1 MSGNV
6 IGAPILPGA
15 TIGILGGG
23 QLGRMTA
30 LAAAN
35 LGYRCHIFCQ
45 SADEPAAQIATRT
58 TLAAFDDNEA
68 LDAFA
73 AEIDVATL
81 EFENVPIE
89 TLERVAARVP
99 VHPAPSVQAVAQ
111 NRLREKTFAN
121 DLGIATAPF
130 RAVSSAAELAAAIAE
145 IGTPAVLKTVRFG
158 YDGKGQVGIDATTDP
173 VVAWADSGAGPDTDG
188 GILEGFVDFDLEI
201 SVIVARTANGETAAF
216 VPVENRHRNHILD
229 ETIVPAPIPEA
240 TAETARNVAIRLC
253 EGLGVVGLLAV
264 EMFVTTGGDVLVNE
278 VAPRP
283 HNSGHWSIDAGRT
296 SQYEQLVRAIC
307 GLPLGDPTRRCDA
320 VMKNLI
326 GDEVETWREIISDPQ
341 ARLHLY
347 GKTETR
353 EGRKMGHVTRL
364 GAVTHEQGRRNA

>member
-1 MSGNV
+1 MPDQDTG
-6 IGAPILPGA
+6 IPIPPGA

-35 LGYRCHIFCQ
+35 LGYRCHIYCQ
-45 SADEPAAQIATRT
+45 SADEPAAQIATET
-58 TLAAFDDNEA
+58 TLAAFDDTAA

-81 EFENVPIE
+81 EFENVPIA
-89 TLERVAARVP
+89 TLERIANHVP

-121 DLGIATAPF
+121 ELGIATAPF
-130 RAVSSAAELAAAIAE
+130 RAVADAAELAVAIAD

-158 YDGKGQVGIDATTDP
+158 YDGKGQVGIDAATDTNT
-173 VVAWADSGAGPDTDG
+173 AWADSGAGPDTEG
-188 GILEGFVDFDLEI
+188 GILERFVDFELEI
-201 SVIVARTANGETAAF
+201 SVIVARSPGGQTAAF
-216 VPVENRHRNHILD
+216 VPVENRHCNHILD
-229 ETIVPAPIPEA
+229 KTIVPAPIPDDVADKACDIA
-240 TAETARNVAIRLC
+240 TRLGD
-253 EGLGVVGLLAV
+253 GLGVVGLLAV
-264 EMFVTTGGDVLVNE
+264 EMFVTASGDVLVNE

-326 GDEVETWREIISDPQ
+326 GDDVETWRDEIKDPQ

-353 EGRKMGHVTRL
+353 AGRKMGHVTRL
-364 GAVTHEQGRRNA
+364 GAAFRE

>member
-1 MSGNV
+1 MAADDPQT
-6 IGAPILPGA
+6 APVLPGG

-58 TLAAFDDNEA
+58 TIAAFDDIAA

-73 AEIDVATL
+73 ADIDVATL

-89 TLERVAARVP
+89 TLERIAARAP
-99 VHPAPSVQAVAQ
+99 VHPAPAVLAVAQ

-121 DLGIATAPF
+121 DLDIATAPF
-130 RAVSSAAELAAAIAE
+130 RAVASAAELADAIAE
-145 IGTPAVLKTVRFG
+145 IGTPSVLKTVRFG
-158 YDGKGQVGIDATTDP
+158 YDGKGQVGINAASDPAT
-173 VVAWADSGAGPDTDG
+173 AWADSGAGPDTDG
-188 GILEGFVDFDLEI
+188 GILEGFVDFALEV
-201 SVIVARTANGETAAF
+201 SVIVARATNGQTAAF
-216 VPVENRHRNHILD
+216 VPVENRHCNHILD
-229 ETIVPAPIPEA
+229 ETIVPAPIADA
-240 TAETARNVAIRLC
+240 TADKARDIATRLC

-264 EMFVTTGGDVLVNE
+264 EMFVTASGDVLVNE

-326 GDEVETWREIISDPQ
+326 GGDVETWRDEIDDPR

-347 GKTETR
+347 GKSETR
-353 EGRKMGHVTRL
+353 PGRKMGHVTRL
-364 GAVTHEQGRRNA
+364 GAVFSG

>member
-1 MSGNV
+1 MSGDNS
-6 IGAPILPGA
+6 GAPVPPGA

-58 TLAAFDDNEA
+58 TIAAFDDNA
-68 LDAFA
+68 VLDAFA
-73 AEIDVATL
+73 ADIDVATL
-81 EFENVPIE
+81 EFENVPIA
-89 TLERVAARVP
+89 TLERIATQVP
-99 VHPAPSVQAVAQ
+99 VYPSPSVQAVAQ

-121 DLGIATAPF
+121 ELGIATAPF
-130 RAVSSAAELAAAIAE
+130 QAVASAAELADAVTQ
-145 IGTPAVLKTVRFG
+145 IGTPSVLKTVRFG
-158 YDGKGQVGIDATTDP
+158 YDGKGQVGIDAATDP
-173 VVAWADSGAGPDTDG
+173 AAAWADSGAGPDTDG

-201 SVIVARTANGETAAF
+201 SVIVARTASGETAAF
-216 VPVENRHRNHILD
+216 VPVENRHHNHILD
-229 ETIVPAPIPEA
+229 ETIVPAPVADA
-240 TAETARNVAIRLC
+240 TADKARDIATRLC
-253 EGLGVVGLLAV
+253 EGLGVVGLLAI
-264 EMFVTTGGDVLVNE
+264 EMFVTAEGDVLVNE

-326 GDEVETWREIISDPQ
+326 GDDVKTWRDEIADPR

-347 GKTETR
+347 GKSETR
-353 EGRKMGHVTRL
+353 RGRKMGHVTRL
-364 GAVTHEQGRRNA
+364 GAVFGG

>member
-1 MSGNV
+1 MAADDEQPV
-6 IGAPILPGA
+6 TITPGA

-45 SADEPAAQIATRT
+45 SADEPAAQITSRT
-58 TLAAFDDNEA
+58 TLAAFDDTAA

-73 AEIDVATL
+73 ADIDVATL
-81 EFENVPIE
+81 EFENVPIA
-89 TLERVAARVP
+89 TLERIANHVP

-121 DLGIATAPF
+121 ELGIATAPF
-130 RAVSSAAELAAAIAE
+130 RAVADAAELAAAIAD
-145 IGTPAVLKTVRFG
+145 IGAPAVLKTVRFG
-158 YDGKGQVGIDATTDP
+158 YDGKGQVGIDADTDP
-173 VVAWADSGAGPDTDG
+173 AAAWADSGAGPDTDG

-201 SVIVARTANGETAAF
+201 SVIVARAANGQTAAF

-229 ETIVPAPIPEA
+229 ETIVPAPIADA
-240 TAETARNVAIRLC
+240 TADKARDIATRLC

-264 EMFVTTGGDVLVNE
+264 EMFVTVSGDVLVNE

-326 GDEVETWREIISDPQ
+326 GDDVERWREIIADPQ

-353 EGRKMGHVTRL
+353 PGRKMGHVTRL
-364 GAVTHEQGRRNA
+364 GAAFRE

>member
-1 MSGNV
+1 MSGDN

-58 TLAAFDDNEA
+58 TLASFDDGDA

-73 AEIDVATL
+73 ASIDVATL

-89 TLERVAARVP
+89 TLERIAARVP
-99 VHPAPSVQAVAQ
+99 VHPAPAVQAVAQ
-111 NRLREKTFAN
+111 NRLREKIFTN

-130 RAVSSAAELAAAIAE
+130 RAVGDAVELAAAMAE

-158 YDGKGQVGIDATTDP
+158 YDGKGQVGIDAATDP
-173 VVAWADSGAGPDTDG
+173 AQAWADSGAGPDTDG
-188 GILEGFVDFDLEI
+188 GILEGFVDFACEI
-201 SVIVARTANGETAAF
+201 SVIVARAENGQTAAF

-229 ETIVPAPIPEA
+229 ETIVPASIPET

-278 VAPRP
+278 IAPRP

-353 EGRKMGHVTRL
+353 AGRKMGHVTRL
-364 GAVTHEQGRRNA
+364 GAVTCKRGRRNA

>member
-1 MSGNV
+1 MSGDN

-58 TLAAFDDNEA
+58 TLAGFNDTDA

-73 AEIDVATL
+73 ASIDVATL

-89 TLERVAARVP
+89 TLERIAARVP
-99 VHPAPSVQAVAQ
+99 VHPAPAVQAVAQ
-111 NRLREKTFAN
+111 NRLREKSFAN

-130 RAVSSAAELAAAIAE
+130 QAVGNAVELAAAMAE
-145 IGTPAVLKTVRFG
+145 IGTPAVLKTIRFG
-158 YDGKGQVGIDATTDP
+158 YDGKGQVGIDAATDP
-173 VVAWADSGAGPDTDG
+173 VAAWAESGAGPDTDG
-188 GILEGFVDFDLEI
+188 GILEGFVDFACEI
-201 SVIVARTANGETAAF
+201 SVIVARAANGQTAAF

-229 ETIVPAPIPEA
+229 ETIVPAHIPEA
-240 TAETARNVAIRLC
+240 TAEAARNIAIRLC
-253 EGLGVVGLLAV
+253 KGLGVVGLLAV

-320 VMKNLI
+320 VMQNLI
-326 GDEVETWREIISDPQ
+326 GDDVETWREIIADPQ

-353 EGRKMGHVTRL
+353 PGRKMGHVTRL
-364 GAVTHEQGRRNA
+364 GAVTGE

>member
-1 MSGNV
+1 MSPIDTGT
-6 IGAPILPGA
+6 PILPGA

-45 SADEPAAQIATRT
+45 SPDEPAAQVASVT
-58 TLAAFDDNEA
+58 TLGRFDDADA
-68 LDAFA
+68 LDSFA
-73 AEIDVATL
+73 AHIDVATL

-89 TLERVAARVP
+89 TLERIAARVP
-99 VHPAPSVQAVAQ
+99 VHPSPSVQAVAQ

-121 DLGIATAPF
+121 ELGIATAPF
-130 RAVSSAAELAAAIAE
+130 RAVGDATALAEAITE
-145 IGTPAVLKTVRFG
+145 IGTPSVLKTVRFG
-158 YDGKGQVGIDATTDP
+158 YDGKGQVGIDSATDP
-173 VVAWADSGAGPDTDG
+173 TVAWAASGAGPDTDG
-188 GILEGFVDFDLEI
+188 GILEGFVDFACEI
-201 SVIVARTANGETAAF
+201 SVIVARAPNGETAAF

-229 ETIVPAPIPEA
+229 ETIVPAPIPDA
-240 TAETARNVAIRLC
+240 TAQMARDVAIKLC

-264 EMFVTTGGDVLVNE
+264 EMFVTAQGDVLVNE

-326 GDEVETWREIISDPQ
+326 GDDVEAWRQEIEDPR

-347 GKTETR
+347 GKSATR
-353 EGRKMGHVTRL
+353 AGRKMGHVTRL
-364 GAVTHEQGRRNA
+364 GAPFTG

>member
-1 MSGNV
+1 MPDQDSGT
-6 IGAPILPGA
+6 AILPGA

-45 SADEPAAQIATRT
+45 GADEPAAQIASQT
-58 TLAAFDDNEA
+58 TLAAFDDTDA

-73 AEIDVATL
+73 AAIDVATL
-81 EFENVPIE
+81 EFENVPIA
-89 TLERVAARVP
+89 TLERIAAHVP
-99 VHPAPSVQAVAQ
+99 MHPAPSVQAVAQ

-130 RAVSSAAELAAAIAE
+130 RAVADARELADAIAD
-145 IGTPAVLKTVRFG
+145 IGTPSVLKTVRFG
-158 YDGKGQVGIDATTDP
+158 YDGKGQVGIDAATDP
-173 VVAWADSGAGPDTDG
+173 DTAWSDSGAGPDTDG
-188 GILEGFVDFDLEI
+188 GVLEGFVDFDCEI
-201 SVIVARTANGETAAF
+201 SVIVARGTNGQTAAF

-229 ETIVPAPIPEA
+229 ETIVPAPISDS
-240 TAETARNVAIRLC
+240 TAEAAREVAIKLC
-253 EGLGVVGLLAV
+253 EGLDVVGLLAI
-264 EMFVTTGGDVLVNE
+264 EMFVTTAGEILVNE

-326 GDEVETWREIISDPQ
+326 GDDVETWQQEIADPR

-353 EGRKMGHVTRL
+353 AGRKMGHVTRL
-364 GAVTHEQGRRNA
+364 GAAFSE

>member
-1 MSGNV
+1 MSPNDSGS
-6 IGAPILPGA
+6 PILPGA

-45 SADEPAAQIATRT
+45 SADEPAAQVAAQT
-58 TLAAFDDNEA
+58 TLGRFDDADA
-68 LDAFA
+68 LDSFA
-73 AEIDVATL
+73 ARIDVATL
-81 EFENVPIE
+81 EFENVPIA
-89 TLERVAARVP
+89 TLERIAERVP
-99 VHPAPSVQAVAQ
+99 VHPSPSVQAVAQ

-121 DLGIATAPF
+121 ELGIATAPF
-130 RAVSSAAELAAAIAE
+130 RAVGDAAELTAAIAE
-145 IGTPAVLKTVRFG
+145 IGTPCVLKTVRFG
-158 YDGKGQVGIDATTDP
+158 YDGKGQVGIDAATDP
-173 VVAWADSGAGPDTDG
+173 VEAWAESGAGPDTDG
-188 GILEGFVDFDLEI
+188 GILEGFVDFACEI
-201 SVIVARTANGETAAF
+201 SVIVARAPSGETAAF

-229 ETIVPAPIPEA
+229 ETIVPAPIPDTTADKARDIA
-240 TAETARNVAIRLC
+240 TRLC

-264 EMFVTTGGDVLVNE
+264 EMFVAADGDVLVNE

-326 GDEVETWREIISDPQ
+326 GDDVETWRQEIEDPR

-353 EGRKMGHVTRL
+353 AGRKMGHVTRL
-364 GAVTHEQGRRNA
+364 GAVFEG

>member
-1 MSGNV
+1 MSENDT
-6 IGAPILPGA
+6 GAQILPGA

-45 SADEPAAQIATRT
+45 SADEPAAQVAAVT
-58 TLAAFDDNEA
+58 TLGSFNDADA

-73 AEIDVATL
+73 AHIDVATL
-81 EFENVPIE
+81 EFENVPIG
-89 TLERVAARVP
+89 TLERIAAHAP
-99 VHPAPSVQAVAQ
+99 VHPAPSVLAVAQ

-121 DLGIATAPF
+121 ELGIATAPF
-130 RAVSSAAELAAAIAE
+130 RAVGDAAALADAIAE
-145 IGTPAVLKTVRFG
+145 IGTPSVLKTVRFG
-158 YDGKGQVGIDATTDP
+158 YDGKGQVGIDAATDP
-173 VVAWADSGAGPDTDG
+173 ARAWADSGAGPDTGG
-188 GILEGFVDFDLEI
+188 GILEGFIDFELEI
-201 SVIVARTANGETAAF
+201 SVIVARASNGETAAF

-229 ETIVPAPIPEA
+229 ETIVPAPIPDA
-240 TAETARNVAIRLC
+240 TADKACDIATRLC

-264 EMFVTTGGDVLVNE
+264 EMFVTAGGDVLVNE

-326 GDEVETWREIISDPQ
+326 GEDVETWRDEIADPT

-353 EGRKMGHVTRL
+353 AGRKMGHVTRL
-364 GAVTHEQGRRNA
+364 GAVFSG

>member
-1 MSGNV
+1 MPVPNSGDDT
-6 IGAPILPGA
+6 GAPILPGA

-45 SADEPAAQIATRT
+45 NIDEPAAQIASQT
-58 TLAAFDDNEA
+58 TLARFDDA
-68 LDAFA
+68 DAADSFA
-73 AEIDVATL
+73 ARIDVATL
-81 EFENVPIE
+81 EFENVPIA
-89 TLERVAARVP
+89 TLERIAARVP

-121 DLGIATAPF
+121 ELGIATAPF
-130 RAVSSAAELAAAIAE
+130 RAVGDAAALAAAMTE

-158 YDGKGQVGIDATTDP
+158 YDGKGQIGINAASDTVA
-173 VVAWADSGAGPDTDG
+173 AWADSGAGPDTDG
-188 GILEGFVDFDLEI
+188 GILEGFVDFDCEI
-201 SVIVARTANGETAAF
+201 SVIVARAASGQTAAF

-229 ETIVPAPIPEA
+229 ETIVPASIPDA
-240 TAETARNVAIRLC
+240 TAETARNVAIKLC
-253 EGLGVVGLLAV
+253 DGLGVVGLLAV
-264 EMFVTTGGDVLVNE
+264 EMFVTAAGDVLVNE
-278 VAPRP
+278 IAPRP

-326 GDEVETWREIISDPQ
+326 GDDVETWRDEIEDPR

-347 GKTETR
+347 GKAETR
-353 EGRKMGHVTRL
+353 PGRKMGHITQL
-364 GAVTHEQGRRNA
+364 GAPFTG

>member
-1 MSGNV
+1 MPGNAGNRA
-6 IGAPILPGA
+6 IAPGA

-35 LGYRCHIFCQ
+35 LGYRCHVFCQ
-45 SADEPAAQIATRT
+45 SADEPAAQVAAAT
-58 TLAAFDDNEA
+58 TLAPFDDTDA

-73 AEIDVATL
+73 ARIDVATL
-81 EFENVPIE
+81 EFENVPIA
-89 TLERVAARVP
+89 TLERIAAHTP
-99 VHPAPSVQAVAQ
+99 VHPSPAVQAVAQ

-121 DLGIATAPF
+121 ELGIATAPF
-130 RAVSSAAELAAAIAE
+130 RAVGDADELAAAIAE
-145 IGTPAVLKTVRFG
+145 IGTPSVLKTVRFG
-158 YDGKGQVGIDATTDP
+158 YDGKGQVGIDEGTDP
-173 VVAWADSGAGPDTDG
+173 AQAWADSGAGPDTDG
-188 GILEGFVDFDLEI
+188 GILEGFVDFKLEI
-201 SVIVARTANGETAAF
+201 SVIVARTEAGETAAF

-229 ETIVPAPIPEA
+229 ETIVPAPIPDA
-240 TAETARNVAIRLC
+240 TADAARDIAVRLC
-253 EGLGVVGLLAV
+253 AGLDVVGLLAV
-264 EMFVTTGGDVLVNE
+264 EMFVTADGDVLVNE

-326 GDEVETWREIISDPQ
+326 GDEVETWQDEIDDPR

-353 EGRKMGHVTRL
+353 AGRKMGHVTRL
-364 GAVTHEQGRRNA
+364 GEAFSG

>member
-1 MSGNV
+1 MPAADKN
-6 IGAPILPGA
+6 APVLPGA

-23 QLGRMTA
+23 QLGRMTV

-58 TLAAFDDNEA
+58 TIAAFDDTEA
-68 LDAFA
+68 LNAFA
-73 AEIDVATL
+73 ADIDVATL
-81 EFENVPIE
+81 EFENVPIA
-89 TLERVAARVP
+89 TLERIAGQAP
-99 VHPAPSVQAVAQ
+99 VHPSPSVQAVAQ

-121 DLGIATAPF
+121 ELGIATAPF
-130 RAVSSAAELAAAIAE
+130 RAATNAAELKDAIAE
-145 IGTPAVLKTVRFG
+145 IGAPSVLKTVRFG
-158 YDGKGQVGIDATTDP
+158 YDGKGQVGIDAATDP
-173 VVAWADSGAGPDTDG
+173 EQAWADSGAGPNTDG
-188 GILEGFVDFDLEI
+188 GILEGFVDFDMEI
-201 SVIVARTANGETAAF
+201 SVIVARTMSGETAAF

-229 ETIVPAPIPEA
+229 ETIVPAMIPEA
-240 TAETARNVAIRLC
+240 VSDKARDISIRLC
-253 EGLGVVGLLAV
+253 EGLGVIGLLAV
-264 EMFVTTGGDVLVNE
+264 EMFVTAGGDVLVNE

-326 GDEVETWREIISDPQ
+326 GDDVESWQEIVADPQ

-353 EGRKMGHVTRL
+353 PGRKMGHVTRL
-364 GAVTHEQGRRNA
+364 GKTFSG

>member
-1 MSGNV
+1 MATNEDQH
-6 IGAPILPGA
+6 APIPPGA

-45 SADEPAAQIATRT
+45 SADEPAAQIATQT
-58 TLAAFDDNEA
+58 TIADFDDNTA

-73 AEIDVATL
+73 ADIDVATL
-81 EFENVPIE
+81 EFENVPIA
-89 TLERVAARVP
+89 TLERIAGHVP
-99 VHPAPSVQAVAQ
+99 VHPSPSVQAVAQ

-121 DLGIATAPF
+121 ELGIATAPF
-130 RAVSSAAELAAAIAE
+130 RAVTSAAELADAITE
-145 IGTPAVLKTVRFG
+145 IGTPSVLKTVRFG
-158 YDGKGQVGIDATTDP
+158 YDGKGQIGIDASTDP
-173 VVAWADSGAGPDTDG
+173 ETAWADSGAGSATDG

-201 SVIVARTANGETAAF
+201 SVIVARGPGGETAAF

-229 ETIVPAPIPEA
+229 ETIVPAPIPDA
-240 TAETARNVAIRLC
+240 VTDKARNIALKLC

-264 EMFVTTGGDVLVNE
+264 EMFVTAAGDGNGDLLVNE

-326 GDEVETWREIISDPQ
+326 GDDVETWRDEIADPR

-353 EGRKMGHVTRL
+353 AGRKMGHVTRL
-364 GAVTHEQGRRNA
+364 GAAFSG